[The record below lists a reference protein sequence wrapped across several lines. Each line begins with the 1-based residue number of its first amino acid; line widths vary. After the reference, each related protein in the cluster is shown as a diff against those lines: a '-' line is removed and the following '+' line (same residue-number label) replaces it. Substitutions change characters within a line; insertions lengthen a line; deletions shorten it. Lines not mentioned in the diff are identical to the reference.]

1 MNKKMMLIGWDAADW
16 KIINPLIEKGQMPNL
31 EKLIN
36 GGTIGNLATMDP
48 AYSPMLWTSIATGK
62 HAYKHGI
69 HGFLQ
74 PSEDKKSLKPVLS
87 TSRKVKA
94 IWQILS
100 EHDYKCHSVGWW
112 PSHPAEEMNG
122 ISISNFY
129 QKDNGSLK
137 DGWDMM
143 SGCIHPASEEERFA
157 ALRVHP
163 EELTGQHILPFIP
176 RAEKIDQTKDKRIY
190 SVAQVT
196 AHAASIQ
203 AAFTNIIRNEEWDFA
218 AVYFDSIDHYCHGFM
233 KYHPPKLDHISQN
246 AYDLYKDVVTA
257 GYRYHDMLLGRLME
271 LAGKETTIMLIS
283 DHGFQPDHLRPK
295 YIPEEPGGAAY
306 EHSPYGVIGMMGPG
320 IKKDHL
326 IHGAGLLDICPT
338 ILSHFG
344 LSVAKDMDGKTL
356 DDAYIKPLE
365 TTYIDSWE
373 DIPFTKF
380 KSHSEYQMDPDS
392 ETAMIQQLVALGYV
406 DDIGKDFT
414 AAIRNTENFNNYNLA
429 KSYLFG
435 GKLDEAISVLEK
447 LLRANP
453 RIPRYRFHLASCYQ
467 TKGKLKESRELVN
480 QLKEKEYYNPIA
492 LDMMEATLLMGERK
506 YQKALTLFK
515 SIEEKVDKVQSHI
528 LTKIAKCY
536 MSLGFRDKAEEAL
549 EKEMELDYEYAPMH
563 LLYGIIHYQKGN
575 HDIAIESLLTS
586 IGMEYNNSASHRFLG
601 LALFNKGEYQVAADS
616 LEMSLRF
623 NPKNN
628 LARAKLIEIY
638 KTHLDRPN
646 EAARHR
652 QSFHRNIKGEV
663 IIVSGLPRSG
673 TSMMMQML
681 ESAGIGIYT
690 DKERTADDNNPKG
703 YYEHNN
709 IKSIK
714 HNKRWVTESMDKAM
728 KVISNLVPELP
739 LIYKYKIIFMERNLD
754 EVLAS
759 QRKML
764 QKLGVKNREDVYPVQ
779 VMNSFKKARE
789 KAKDWARKQSNIEIL
804 EVDYAEVINNPFAE
818 ALRISEFLD
827 HRVTPEDLI
836 KPIDARLYRQRK
848 QKHVM
853 LS

>member
-1 MNKKMMLIGWDAADW
+1 MMLIGWDAADW
-16 KIINPLIEKGQMPNL
+16 KIINPLIEQGYMPNL

-62 HAYKHGI
+62 HPYKHGI

-74 PSEDKKSLKPVLS
+74 PSEDRKSIKPILS

-100 EHDYKCHSVGWW
+100 EHDYKCHAVGWW

-129 QKDNGSLK
+129 QKDNGLLA
-137 DGWDMM
+137 DGWKMM
-143 SGCIHPASEEERFA
+143 SGCVHPDSEEDRFA

-176 RAEKIDQTKDKRIY
+176 SAEKIDQTKDTRIY

-203 AAFTNIIRNEEWDFA
+203 AAFTNIIRTEEWDFA
-218 AVYFDSIDHYCHGFM
+218 AAYFDSIDHYCHGFM
-233 KYHPPKLDHISQN
+233 KYHPPKQDHIAQN
-246 AYDLYKDVVTA
+246 AFDLYNGVVTA
-257 GYRYHDMLLGRLME
+257 AYRYHDMLLGRLME
-271 LAGKETTIMLIS
+271 LAGKETTIILIS

-306 EHSPYGVIGMMGPG
+306 EHSPYGIIGMMGPG

-326 IHGAGLLDICPT
+326 IYGAGLLDICPT
-338 ILSHFG
+338 ILAHFG
-344 LSVAKDMDGKTL
+344 LSVGKDMDGKTL
-356 DDAYIKPLE
+356 DDAYVKPLN
-365 TTYIDSWE
+365 TNYIDSWE
-373 DIPFTKF
+373 AILFNKF
-380 KSHSEYQMDPDS
+380 KSHSNYEMDKDNES
-392 ETAMIQQLVALGYV
+392 AMIEQLVALGYV
-406 DDIGKDFT
+406 NDISKDFT
-414 AAIRNTENFNNYNLA
+414 KAIKDTENFNNYNLA

-447 LLRANP
+447 LLRENP
-453 RIPRYRFHLASCYQ
+453 HIPRYRFHLASCYQ
-467 TKGKLKESRELVN
+467 TKGKLKESRALVN

-492 LDMMEATLLMGERK
+492 LDMMEATLLMGEKK
-506 YQKALTLFK
+506 YKEALKLLK
-515 SIEEKVDKVQSHI
+515 SIEDKVDKTQSHI
-528 LTKIAKCY
+528 FTKIAKCY
-536 MSLGFRDKAEEAL
+536 LSTGFRDKAEEAL
-549 EKEMELDYEYAPMH
+549 KKEMELDYEYAPMH
-563 LLYGIIHYQKGN
+563 LMYGIIHYQKGN
-575 HDIAIESLLTS
+575 HDIAIEALLTS
-586 IGMEYNNSASHRFLG
+586 IGMEYNHAAAHRFLG
-601 LALFNKGEYQVAADS
+601 LALFNKGAYQVAADS

-638 KTHLDRPN
+638 KTHLDQPN
-646 EAARHR
+646 KAALHS
-652 QSFHRNIKGEV
+652 QNFHQNIKGEV

-681 ESAGIGIYT
+681 DHAGIEIYT
-690 DKERTADDNNPKG
+690 DKVREADSNNPKG

-709 IKSIK
+709 VKSLRR
-714 HNKRWVTESMDKAM
+714 NKRWVAESMDKAV
-728 KVISNLVPELP
+728 KVISNFIPHLP
-739 LIYKYKIIFMERNLD
+739 LVYNYKIIFMERDLN
-754 EVLAS
+754 EILAS

-764 QKLGVKNREDVYPVQ
+764 QKLGAKDRHEEYPLQ
-779 VMNSFKKARE
+779 VMTSFKRGQD
-789 KAKDWARKQSNIEIL
+789 KAKQWASKQPNVEMIE
-804 EVDYAEVINNPFAE
+804 VSYSDVINNPFGE

-827 HRVTPEDLI
+827 QRVTPEDLI
-836 KPIDARLYRQRK
+836 KPIDANLYRQRK
-848 QKHVM
+848 EVSR
-853 LS
+853 LNTL

>member
-1 MNKKMMLIGWDAADW
+1 MIKKMMLIGWDAADW
-16 KIINPLIEKGQMPNL
+16 KIINPLIEKGHMPNL

-36 GGTIGNLATMDP
+36 GGTIGNLSTMDP

-87 TSRKVKA
+87 TSRTVKA

-129 QKDNGSLK
+129 QKDTGLLK
-137 DGWDMM
+137 DGWEMM

-163 EELTGQHILPFIP
+163 EELTGQHILPFVP
-176 RAEKIDQTKDKRIY
+176 NAEKIDQTKDTRIY
-190 SVAQVT
+190 SIAQVT

-218 AVYFDSIDHYCHGFM
+218 AVYFDSIDHYSHGFM
-233 KYHPPKLDHISQN
+233 KYHPPKQDHIAQN
-246 AYDLYKDVVTA
+246 AFDLYKDVVTG
-257 GYRYHDMLLGRLME
+257 GYRYHDMLLGRLMD
-271 LAGKETTIMLIS
+271 LAGEETTIMLIS

-295 YIPEEPGGAAY
+295 NIPKEPGGAVY
-306 EHSPYGVIGMMGPG
+306 EHSPYGVIGMIGPE

-338 ILSHFG
+338 ILSHYG
-344 LSVAKDMDGKTL
+344 LAIGEDMDGKVLT
-356 DDAYIKPLE
+356 DAYAQPLE
-365 TTYIDSWE
+365 STFIESWE
-373 DIPFTKF
+373 SIPFTKF
-380 KSHSEYQMDPDS
+380 KSPSNYEMDKESEA
-392 ETAMIQQLVALGYV
+392 AMVQQLVALGYV
-406 DDIGKDFT
+406 DDIHKDFT
-414 AAIRNTENFNNYNLA
+414 QAVKDTENFNNYNLA

-435 GKLDEAISVLEK
+435 GKLNEAISILEK
-447 LLRANP
+447 LIKENP
-453 RIPRYRFHLASCYQ
+453 HIPRYRFHLASCYQ
-467 TKGKLKESRELVN
+467 TKGKLKESRALVD
-480 QLKEKEYYNPIA
+480 QLKEKEYYNPVA
-492 LDMMEATLLMGERK
+492 LDMMEATLLMGEKK
-506 YQKALTLFK
+506 YNEALTLFK
-515 SIEEKVDKVQSHI
+515 SIEDKVDKLQSHI

-536 MSLGFRDKAEEAL
+536 MSIGFRDKAEEAL

-563 LLYGIIHYQKGN
+563 LMYGVIHYQKGN

-586 IGMEYNNSASHRFLG
+586 IGMEYNNSVAHRFLG

-623 NPKNN
+623 NSKNN

-638 KTHLDRPN
+638 KTHLDQPN
-646 EAARHR
+646 KAALHS
-652 QSFHRNIKGEV
+652 QNFHQNIKGEV

-681 ESAGIGIYT
+681 DHAGIEIYT
-690 DKERTADDNNPKG
+690 DKIREADSNNPKG

-709 IKSIK
+709 VKSLRR
-714 HNKRWVTESMDKAM
+714 NKRWVAESMDKAV
-728 KVISNLVPELP
+728 KVISNFIPHLP
-739 LIYKYKIIFMERNLD
+739 LIYNYKIIFMERDLD
-754 EVLAS
+754 EILTS
-759 QRKML
+759 QREML
-764 QKLGVKNREDVYPVQ
+764 MKLGAKDRHEEYPLQ
-779 VMNSFKKARE
+779 VMNSFKKSRD
-789 KAKDWARKQSNIEIL
+789 KSKLWASKQSNIEMI
-804 EVDYAEVINNPFAE
+804 EVAYSDVIDNPFEE

-836 KPIDARLYRQRK
+836 KPIDTKLYRQRK
-848 QKHVM
+848 KT
-853 LS
+853 STIN